1 MANATALTPA
11 VRAEMT
17 AKTDTDLI
25 DAYVHILMREV
36 RHHTTQPPSRLVL
49 EASDLV
55 DVFGKRYAY
64 LVARRCK
71 FELSSDLKR
80 WVRTSGPVEGET
92 QLFPEDFAPDAIHAR
107 RSVDPLGLCR
117 EFHAGAENG

>member
-1 MANATALTPA
+1 MANAATLPPA

-17 AKTDTDLI
+17 SKVDSDLI
-25 DAYVHILMREV
+25 EAYAHILMREV
-36 RHHTTQPPSRLVL
+36 RHYTTQPPSRLVL
-49 EASDLV
+49 DASDLV

-71 FELSSDLKR
+71 FELSSDFKR

-92 QLFPEDFAPDAIHAR
+92 QLFCEDFAPGAIYAR
-107 RSVDPLGLCR
+107 RSVDPLGLCNV
-117 EFHAGAENG
+117 FHAGVEDG

>member
-1 MANATALTPA
+1 
-11 VRAEMT
+11 MT
-17 AKTDTDLI
+17 SKTDSDLI
-25 DAYVHILMREV
+25 EAYAHILIREV

-49 EASDLV
+49 DATDLV

-71 FELSSDLKR
+71 FELSSDHKR

-92 QLFPEDFAPDAIHAR
+92 RLFCEDLAPDVIHAR
-107 RSVDPLGLCR
+107 RSVDPMGLCNA
-117 EFHAGAENG
+117 FHAGAENG